1 MALIQIDLCVLG
13 IWGARAE
20 LRSVSCAY
28 LANASSTE
36 FLPFQQ
42 IIKYSTT
49 IPSNRPGNLG
59 DPQYTYSPYESFTV
73 PFLQGS
79 ANPTDP
85 NFNNHAMF
93 NYSGKYVFADADA
106 DADGGGGADGDGDGD
121 GVGAWAGAGTG
132 TGVGADAD
140 LDGDGDGDGD
150 GGVGVGVGVGAG
162 VGALTCSVFGPF
174 FLLLTRSANW
184 SCACPG

>member
-1 MALIQIDLCVLG
+1 M
-13 IWGARAE
+13 AE

-42 IIKYSTT
+42 IIKYSTN
-49 IPSNRPGNLG
+49 IPSNLPSHPG
-59 DPQYTYSPYESFTV
+59 YTYSPYESFTV

-93 NYSGKYVFADADA
+93 NYSGKYVH
-106 DADGGGGADGDGDGD
+106 
-121 GVGAWAGAGTG
+121 T
-132 TGVGADAD
+132 
-140 LDGDGDGDGD
+140 
-150 GGVGVGVGVGAG
+150 
-162 VGALTCSVFGPF
+162 
-174 FLLLTRSANW
+174 ANERNRDRLPRPNL
-184 SCACPG
+184 CAHACTAHGKRTQSR